1 MKINKIIK
9 NKALP
14 SFCTANIDVLNS
26 ILYFCR
32 INKLPC
38 LVECTSNQVNQY
50 GGYTNKTP
58 KIFMKEILNLR
69 KKINLNKNQLF
80 LGGDHLGPLPWK
92 NNNKKVA
99 LKNSIELI
107 NSFLKNGFYK
117 IHIDTSIKCKD
128 DKFINSEIVFNR
140 TNEIL
145 KNPKIKKKIKDNFLI
160 IGTEV
165 PLSGS
170 GDKKQIT
177 LTSKKQIEAESL
189 RFKNILKS
197 LNLQDKSFGLVIEPG
212 MKYMHSSITR
222 PNFNNFLGKKKISK
236 KNNFVFEAHSTDYQS
251 KNILRKL
258 VSNNF
263 KFLKVGPELTYNYS
277 RALFFMHDIEKR
289 ILKKNNSEIKK
300 NILLSMQK
308 NKQYWKGYYNEKNKE
323 LFLNSKLDRM
333 RYYFNS
339 KLVVKSL
346 KILKNNINKLDKEI
360 ILTFIE
366 KDKKKDFLNYK
377 KEKLSNF
384 DNIKLI
390 YISKSLKKYFHAC
403 GFNFS

>member
-69 KKINLNKNQLF
+69 KKINLSKNQLF

-92 NNNKKVA
+92 NNNKKIA
-99 LKNSIELI
+99 LNNSIELI

-145 KNPKIKKKIKDNFLI
+145 KNPKIKKKN
-160 IGTEV
+160 
-165 PLSGS
+165 
-170 GDKKQIT
+170 
-177 LTSKKQIEAESL
+177 
-189 RFKNILKS
+189 
-197 LNLQDKSFGLVIEPG
+197 
-212 MKYMHSSITR
+212 
-222 PNFNNFLGKKKISK
+222 
-236 KNNFVFEAHSTDYQS
+236 
-251 KNILRKL
+251 
-258 VSNNF
+258 
-263 KFLKVGPELTYNYS
+263 
-277 RALFFMHDIEKR
+277 
-289 ILKKNNSEIKK
+289 
-300 NILLSMQK
+300 
-308 NKQYWKGYYNEKNKE
+308 
-323 LFLNSKLDRM
+323 
-333 RYYFNS
+333 
-339 KLVVKSL
+339 
-346 KILKNNINKLDKEI
+346 
-360 ILTFIE
+360 
-366 KDKKKDFLNYK
+366 
-377 KEKLSNF
+377 
-384 DNIKLI
+384 
-390 YISKSLKKYFHAC
+390 
-403 GFNFS
+403 